1 MKPTEIFS
9 PEQSR
14 PSNAYLVNELRKGIL
29 LARAGLSAHN
39 RHHTPFIAVLVWG
52 GSIQDT
58 HKKHRRGTIN
68 VMFFSQSHT
77 PKLTKLI
84 IMVHTNEKS

>member
-1 MKPTEIFS
+1 MKPTDILNPS
-9 PEQSR
+9 QRR
-14 PSNAYLVNELRKGIL
+14 PSKAYLVNELRKGIL

-58 HKKHRRGTIN
+58 KKTSKRNYKRY
-68 VMFFSQSHT
+68 VFFSIAY
-77 PKLTKLI
+77 TK
-84 IMVHTNEKS
+84 VNKTDNHGAHK